1 MKLGYLHIGPPEHGI
16 RRYGQFLAAE
26 ARRRPDLTVIE
37 ADVVLTEDW
46 RRNRAILVNAARQLS
61 AAEVIHFQHNKLLWG
76 NKGRLQLYY
85 LWVFMRSC
93 SCPLVVTFHDVYLQR
108 RHLTG
113 NSIID
118 YAQNM
123 YGLGA
128 LALRWML
135 SQVQQT
141 LVCTEEE
148 ARRLDQFVGSRK
160 IADRS
165 KIRVV
170 PHFVEERTVT
180 VSLASARRA
189 LGLEGVRTV
198 TLLGWIFPRKG
209 HQLVVEAILELP
221 PDVKVIFA
229 GRPSDTSRWFAEEI
243 LMLAKTMGVEERL
256 RITGYLSE
264 EELERYLVATDLAIC
279 PFKNCSASGS
289 LSTWISV
296 AHPTILAFDLPQI
309 NEYNRLEP
317 GAIKTFQPYTPAALA
332 QAIRQ
337 LLPTCGE
344 SYAPAVERLRQRLSM
359 PAIFDEHL
367 SHYRHVTATL
377 HGGSSK
383 SKHLKYWMG

>member
-1 MKLGYLHIGPPEHGI
+1 
-16 RRYGQFLAAE
+16 
-26 ARRRPDLTVIE
+26 
-37 ADVVLTEDW
+37 
-46 RRNRAILVNAARQLS
+46 
-61 AAEVIHFQHNKLLWG
+61 
-76 NKGRLQLYY
+76 
-85 LWVFMRSC
+85 
-93 SCPLVVTFHDVYLQR
+93 
-108 RHLTG
+108 
-113 NSIID
+113 
-118 YAQNM
+118 
-123 YGLGA
+123 
-128 LALRWML
+128 
-135 SQVQQT
+135 
-141 LVCTEEE
+141 
-148 ARRLDQFVGSRK
+148 
-160 IADRS
+160 
-165 KIRVV
+165 
-170 PHFVEERTVT
+170 
-180 VSLASARRA
+180 
-189 LGLEGVRTV
+189 
-198 TLLGWIFPRKG
+198 
-209 HQLVVEAILELP
+209 
-221 PDVKVIFA
+221 
-229 GRPSDTSRWFAEEI
+229 
-243 LMLAKTMGVEERL
+243 MLAKTMGVEERL